1 LQSPY
6 TLRYGLAVPRYLVE
20 RTFTVSIEDMPPV
33 ASRSKALVNGNFPE
47 ITWEHSHV
55 VVTDDGQVRT
65 FCVYSAPD
73 EGIVREHSQELGEHT
88 IDVIHE
94 IAGDVSPEDLPDE

>member
-1 LQSPY
+1 LHPASA
-6 TLRYGLAVPRYLVE
+6 LHYGPEMPRYLVE

-33 ASRSKALVNGNFPE
+33 ALRSKRIVNGSFPE

-55 VVTDDGQVRT
+55 VVTEDGQVRT
-65 FCVYSAPD
+65 FCVYAAPD
-73 EGIVREHSQELGEHT
+73 EAVVREHSKELGEHT

>member
-1 LQSPY
+1 
-6 TLRYGLAVPRYLVE
+6 VPRYLVE

-33 ASRSKALVNGNFPE
+33 ASRSKRLVNGTFPE

-65 FCVYSAPD
+65 FCVYAAPD
-73 EGIVREHSQELGEHT
+73 EAMVREHSQELGEHT